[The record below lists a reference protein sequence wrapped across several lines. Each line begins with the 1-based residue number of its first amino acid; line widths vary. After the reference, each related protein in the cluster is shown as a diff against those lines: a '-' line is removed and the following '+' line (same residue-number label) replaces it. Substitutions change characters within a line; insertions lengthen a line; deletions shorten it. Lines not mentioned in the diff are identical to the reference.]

1 MDVYIQNSICS
12 HYSTSTITFTEDNFF
27 FNSQNNEKGV
37 QVLESHGSNK
47 LKASRK
53 YIKICNPESKLR
65 QVSAFQN

>member
-1 MDVYIQNSICS
+1 MSIS
-12 HYSTSTITFTEDNFF
+12 KTAFALIIAQAQLLLPRINFF